1 MNSKRVLDILL
12 SSILLILLIPV
23 IAIVTVLIKLT
34 SNGSVVHISKR
45 IGRNNKPFLMFK
57 FRTMTIDAPNV
68 ETNLLIEPHKYIT
81 KIGAILRKTS
91 LDEIPQL
98 WNIVIGQMSF
108 VGPRPALY
116 NQKVLILMR
125 TNSGLHLLTP
135 GLTGWAQVNGRD
147 ELNNMEKIKF
157 DKEYD
162 AKKNIYFDIYII
174 LLTIIKVFRKDGVI
188 Y

>member
-1 MNSKRVLDILL
+1 MKSKRVLDILL
-12 SSILLILLIPV
+12 SSIFLILLIPV

-34 SNGSVVHISKR
+34 SNGSVFHISKR

-98 WNIVIGQMSF
+98 WHILIGQMSF

-125 TNSGLHLLTP
+125 TNAGLHLLTP
-135 GLTGWAQVNGRD
+135 GLTGWAQINGRD

-162 AKKNIYFDIYII
+162 EKKNIYFDIYII